1 MDIIP
6 RQTGKTRIMVKIHE
20 DAFIKRKKMRTKRL
34 KSVIKHRRKRKIS
47 V

>member
-6 RQTGKTRIMVKIHE
+6 RQTGKTRIMVKIYE
-20 DAFIKRKKMRTKRL
+20 DAFIKLMKIRTKRL
-34 KSVIKHRRKRKIS
+34 KSVIKHRRKRQIS